1 MRAPRAALYVRHPS
15 PEPSPPGKEGG
26 APPALLSDTS
36 AAMSDISIRDFVAG
50 DTEAC
55 AGIFDR
61 AWHAGHPYAPR
72 EIDVVAFVMET
83 KDERV
88 LVAEAAG
95 EIAGF
100 VSLYAPRPSCITS
113 MSSRAC
119 QGRGIGRALLQRAVA
134 LAGGKATLK
143 CQLRN
148 PQDASVLPP
157 ARLARERNGRGGVRA
172 VGHDAE
178 PVRGGTA

>member
-1 MRAPRAALYVRHPS
+1 M
-15 PEPSPPGKEGG
+15 

-72 EIDVVAFVMET
+72 EIDVVAFAMET

-95 EIAGF
+95 KIAGF
-100 VSLYAPRPSCITS
+100 VSLYAPEAFVHHLYVEPG
-113 MSSRAC
+113 C

-148 PQDASVLPP
+148 PQTLRFYR
-157 ARLARERNGRGGVRA
+157 RLGWRESETGE
-172 VGHDAE
+172 AE
-178 PVRGGTA
+178 FGPWVMMMSP